1 MILLILR
8 NSFTEVCILL
18 LQAVF
23 SFLVHFISSTYLVGP
38 EHFRIHPK
46 GKGVQ
51 CIKKGGISAN
61 SIICKY
67 LGEVYPPWLW
77 FEKQDLLKIKLHELE
92 MDHNLPEFYNIILE
106 RPITSPGGYDVLFI
120 DPIFRGNFG
129 SRLSHSCDP
138 NCATTTITVR
148 DKLAIVLYE
157 FIRSFIP
164 RVAVRDIAY
173 GEELTF
179 DYSCVSESQEEFE
192 KATCLCGSAVC
203 RGSFLYYSDRHSF
216 TQVLLKYNGFL
227 RRTSTLLEVCSDSL
241 TISEMEF
248 LQNRGIKGCI
258 LEGAPQWLCKWCV
271 KAIQYIDFEVEALP
285 REIVNLTDSKNRRL
299 FRDINAA
306 IVVIE

>member
-1 MILLILR
+1 
-8 NSFTEVCILL
+8 
-18 LQAVF
+18 
-23 SFLVHFISSTYLVGP
+23 
-38 EHFRIHPK
+38 
-46 GKGVQ
+46 
-51 CIKKGGISAN
+51 
-61 SIICKY
+61 
-67 LGEVYPPWLW
+67 
-77 FEKQDLLKIKLHELE
+77 

-203 RGSFLYYSDRHSF
+203 RGSFLYYSDRHGF